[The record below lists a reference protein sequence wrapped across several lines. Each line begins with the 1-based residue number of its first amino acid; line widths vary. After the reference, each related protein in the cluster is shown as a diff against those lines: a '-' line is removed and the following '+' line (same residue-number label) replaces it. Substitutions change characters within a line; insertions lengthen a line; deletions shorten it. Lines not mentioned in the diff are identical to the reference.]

1 MMKLY
6 KFYLVLT
13 QFWSR

>member
-1 MMKLY
+1 MKLY